1 MIYTIDR
8 FEGEFAVL
16 EHDGG
21 FTDFLRDKLPP
32 EAQEGDLLEWR
43 EDSWQILHED
53 TDSRRQALAE
63 RRRRMLEGN
72 GI

>member
-8 FEGEFAVL
+8 FEGDFAVL

-32 EAQEGDLLEWR
+32 EAHEGDLLEWH
-43 EDSWQILHED
+43 DDGWHILRED

-63 RRRRMLEGN
+63 RRRRLLEGN
-72 GI
+72 QS